1 MAKEIKFNEEARKG
15 MEAGINKLSNTV
27 KVTLGPKGRNVV
39 LDKKFGSPLITNDG
53 VTIAREIELE
63 DPYENMGAQLVK
75 EVATKTNDV
84 AGDGTTTATL
94 LAQAIIREGLKNVA
108 AGANPMII
116 QKGIKKAVDKAVE
129 GIKEFSKPVET
140 KESIAQVASI
150 SAADEEVGKLI
161 SDAMEKVG
169 KDGVITVE
177 ESRSMGT
184 TLEVLLFD
192 GDVLYFGHV
201 GDSRIYIKDD
211 NFRLLTKDHSLVQYL
226 YSSGALTEEEVKNYN
241 DKNSILRAIGMEKH
255 VEVDVSSVRIKPK
268 DIILV
273 CSDGLTNEL
282 DDDKISEMLDFK
294 YSAKEMVD
302 NIISTVKNGLARDNV
317 TVGIFKN
324 DEEIIC

>member
-1 MAKEIKFNEEARKG
+1 MSFYMDSDRGNVRQNNEDSFLFEQF
-15 MEAGINKLSNTV
+15 EKLNI
-27 KVTLGPKGRNVV
+27 
-39 LDKKFGSPLITNDG
+39 LILADG
-53 VTIAREIELE
+53 VGGHEDGEIASGYAVNIVMEYIKSNYKLYSDYLHLLVDAFCEANKVIYEINLE
-63 DPYENMGAQLVK
+63 KNSEENK
-75 EVATKTNDV
+75 
-84 AGDGTTTATL
+84 
-94 LAQAIIREGLKNVA
+94 
-108 AGANPMII
+108 
-116 QKGIKKAVDKAVE
+116 
-129 GIKEFSKPVET
+129 
-140 KESIAQVASI
+140 I
-150 SAADEEVGKLI
+150 SNRL
-161 SDAMEKVG
+161 
-169 KDGVITVE
+169 
-177 ESRSMGT
+177 MGT

-302 NIISTVKNGLARDNV
+302 NIISTVKSGLARDNV

>member
-1 MAKEIKFNEEARKG
+1 MSFYMDSDRGNVRENNEDSFLFEQF
-15 MEAGINKLSNTV
+15 EKLNI
-27 KVTLGPKGRNVV
+27 
-39 LDKKFGSPLITNDG
+39 LILADG
-53 VTIAREIELE
+53 VGGHEDGEIASGYAVNIVMEYIKSNYKLYSDYLHLLVDAFCEANKVIYEINLE
-63 DPYENMGAQLVK
+63 KNSEENK
-75 EVATKTNDV
+75 
-84 AGDGTTTATL
+84 
-94 LAQAIIREGLKNVA
+94 
-108 AGANPMII
+108 
-116 QKGIKKAVDKAVE
+116 
-129 GIKEFSKPVET
+129 
-140 KESIAQVASI
+140 I
-150 SAADEEVGKLI
+150 SNRL
-161 SDAMEKVG
+161 
-169 KDGVITVE
+169 
-177 ESRSMGT
+177 MGT

-302 NIISTVKNGLARDNV
+302 NIISTVKNGLARDNI

>member
-1 MAKEIKFNEEARKG
+1 MSFYMDSDRGNVRQNNEDSFLFEQF
-15 MEAGINKLSNTV
+15 EKLNI
-27 KVTLGPKGRNVV
+27 
-39 LDKKFGSPLITNDG
+39 LILADG
-53 VTIAREIELE
+53 VGGHEDGEIASGYAVNIVMEYIKSNYKLYSDYLHLLVDAFCEANKVIYEINLE
-63 DPYENMGAQLVK
+63 KNSEENK
-75 EVATKTNDV
+75 
-84 AGDGTTTATL
+84 
-94 LAQAIIREGLKNVA
+94 
-108 AGANPMII
+108 
-116 QKGIKKAVDKAVE
+116 
-129 GIKEFSKPVET
+129 
-140 KESIAQVASI
+140 I
-150 SAADEEVGKLI
+150 SNRL
-161 SDAMEKVG
+161 
-169 KDGVITVE
+169 
-177 ESRSMGT
+177 MGT

-294 YSAKEMVD
+294 YSATEMVD

>member
-1 MAKEIKFNEEARKG
+1 MKIVGFHKGIFLKGCFMSFYMDSDKGNVRQNNEDSFLFEQF
-15 MEAGINKLSNTV
+15 EKLNI
-27 KVTLGPKGRNVV
+27 
-39 LDKKFGSPLITNDG
+39 LILADG
-53 VTIAREIELE
+53 VGGHEDGEIASGYAVNIVMEYIKSNYKLYSDYLHLLVDAFCEANKVIYEINLE
-63 DPYENMGAQLVK
+63 KNSGENK
-75 EVATKTNDV
+75 
-84 AGDGTTTATL
+84 
-94 LAQAIIREGLKNVA
+94 
-108 AGANPMII
+108 
-116 QKGIKKAVDKAVE
+116 
-129 GIKEFSKPVET
+129 
-140 KESIAQVASI
+140 I
-150 SAADEEVGKLI
+150 SNRL
-161 SDAMEKVG
+161 
-169 KDGVITVE
+169 
-177 ESRSMGT
+177 MGT

>member
-1 MAKEIKFNEEARKG
+1 MSFYMDSDRGNVRQNNEDSFLFEQF
-15 MEAGINKLSNTV
+15 EKLNI
-27 KVTLGPKGRNVV
+27 
-39 LDKKFGSPLITNDG
+39 LILADG
-53 VTIAREIELE
+53 VGGHEDGEIASGYAVNIVMEYIKSNYKLYSDYLHLLVDAFCDANKVIYEINLE
-63 DPYENMGAQLVK
+63 KNSGENK
-75 EVATKTNDV
+75 
-84 AGDGTTTATL
+84 
-94 LAQAIIREGLKNVA
+94 
-108 AGANPMII
+108 
-116 QKGIKKAVDKAVE
+116 
-129 GIKEFSKPVET
+129 
-140 KESIAQVASI
+140 I
-150 SAADEEVGKLI
+150 SNRL
-161 SDAMEKVG
+161 
-169 KDGVITVE
+169 
-177 ESRSMGT
+177 MGT

-255 VEVDVSSVRIKPK
+255 VEVDVDSIRIKPK
-268 DIILV
+268 DIVLV

-282 DDDKISEMLDFK
+282 EDNEISEMLDFK

>member
-1 MAKEIKFNEEARKG
+1 MSFYMDSDRGNVRQNNEDSFLFEQF
-15 MEAGINKLSNTV
+15 EKLNI
-27 KVTLGPKGRNVV
+27 
-39 LDKKFGSPLITNDG
+39 LILADG
-53 VTIAREIELE
+53 VGGHEDGEIASGYAVNIVMEYIKSNYKLYSDYLHLLVDAFCEANKVIYEINLE
-63 DPYENMGAQLVK
+63 KNSEENK
-75 EVATKTNDV
+75 
-84 AGDGTTTATL
+84 
-94 LAQAIIREGLKNVA
+94 
-108 AGANPMII
+108 
-116 QKGIKKAVDKAVE
+116 
-129 GIKEFSKPVET
+129 
-140 KESIAQVASI
+140 I
-150 SAADEEVGKLI
+150 SNRL
-161 SDAMEKVG
+161 
-169 KDGVITVE
+169 
-177 ESRSMGT
+177 MGT

-255 VEVDVSSVRIKPK
+255 VEVDVSSIRIKPK

>member
-1 MAKEIKFNEEARKG
+1 MSFYMDSDRGNVRQNNEDSFLFEQF
-15 MEAGINKLSNTV
+15 EKLNI
-27 KVTLGPKGRNVV
+27 
-39 LDKKFGSPLITNDG
+39 LILADG
-53 VTIAREIELE
+53 VGGHEDGEIASGYAVNIVMEYIKSNYKLYSDYLYLLVDAFCEANKVIYEINLE
-63 DPYENMGAQLVK
+63 KNSEENK
-75 EVATKTNDV
+75 
-84 AGDGTTTATL
+84 
-94 LAQAIIREGLKNVA
+94 
-108 AGANPMII
+108 
-116 QKGIKKAVDKAVE
+116 
-129 GIKEFSKPVET
+129 
-140 KESIAQVASI
+140 I
-150 SAADEEVGKLI
+150 SNRL
-161 SDAMEKVG
+161 
-169 KDGVITVE
+169 
-177 ESRSMGT
+177 MGT

>member
-1 MAKEIKFNEEARKG
+1 MSFYMDSDRGNVRQNNEDSFLFEQF
-15 MEAGINKLSNTV
+15 EKLNI
-27 KVTLGPKGRNVV
+27 
-39 LDKKFGSPLITNDG
+39 LILADG
-53 VTIAREIELE
+53 VGGHEDGEIASGYAVNIVMEYIKSNYKLYSDYLHLLVDAFCEANKVIYEINLE
-63 DPYENMGAQLVK
+63 KNSEENK
-75 EVATKTNDV
+75 
-84 AGDGTTTATL
+84 
-94 LAQAIIREGLKNVA
+94 
-108 AGANPMII
+108 
-116 QKGIKKAVDKAVE
+116 
-129 GIKEFSKPVET
+129 
-140 KESIAQVASI
+140 I
-150 SAADEEVGKLI
+150 SNRL
-161 SDAMEKVG
+161 
-169 KDGVITVE
+169 
-177 ESRSMGT
+177 MGT

-241 DKNSILRAIGMEKH
+241 DKNAILRAIGMEKH

>member
-1 MAKEIKFNEEARKG
+1 MSFYMDSDRGNVRQNNEDSFFFEQF
-15 MEAGINKLSNTV
+15 EKLNI
-27 KVTLGPKGRNVV
+27 
-39 LDKKFGSPLITNDG
+39 LILADG
-53 VTIAREIELE
+53 VGGHEDGEIASGYAVNIVMEYIKSNYKLYSDYLHLLVDAFCEANKVIYEINLE
-63 DPYENMGAQLVK
+63 KNSEENK
-75 EVATKTNDV
+75 
-84 AGDGTTTATL
+84 
-94 LAQAIIREGLKNVA
+94 
-108 AGANPMII
+108 
-116 QKGIKKAVDKAVE
+116 
-129 GIKEFSKPVET
+129 
-140 KESIAQVASI
+140 I
-150 SAADEEVGKLI
+150 SNRL
-161 SDAMEKVG
+161 
-169 KDGVITVE
+169 
-177 ESRSMGT
+177 MGT

>member
-1 MAKEIKFNEEARKG
+1 MSFYMDSDRGNVRQNNEDSFLFEQF
-15 MEAGINKLSNTV
+15 EKLNI
-27 KVTLGPKGRNVV
+27 
-39 LDKKFGSPLITNDG
+39 LILADG
-53 VTIAREIELE
+53 VGGHEDGEIASGYAVNIVMEYIKSNYKLYSDYLHLLVDAFCEANKVIYEINLE
-63 DPYENMGAQLVK
+63 KNSEENK
-75 EVATKTNDV
+75 
-84 AGDGTTTATL
+84 
-94 LAQAIIREGLKNVA
+94 
-108 AGANPMII
+108 
-116 QKGIKKAVDKAVE
+116 
-129 GIKEFSKPVET
+129 
-140 KESIAQVASI
+140 I
-150 SAADEEVGKLI
+150 SNRL
-161 SDAMEKVG
+161 
-169 KDGVITVE
+169 
-177 ESRSMGT
+177 MGT

-255 VEVDVSSVRIKPK
+255 VEVDVSSVRIEPK

>member
-1 MAKEIKFNEEARKG
+1 MSFYMDSDRGNVRQNNEDSFLFEQF
-15 MEAGINKLSNTV
+15 EKLNI
-27 KVTLGPKGRNVV
+27 
-39 LDKKFGSPLITNDG
+39 LILADG
-53 VTIAREIELE
+53 VGGHEDGEIASGYAVNIVMGYIKSNYKLYSDYLHLLVDAFCEANKVIYEINLE
-63 DPYENMGAQLVK
+63 KNSEENK
-75 EVATKTNDV
+75 
-84 AGDGTTTATL
+84 
-94 LAQAIIREGLKNVA
+94 
-108 AGANPMII
+108 
-116 QKGIKKAVDKAVE
+116 
-129 GIKEFSKPVET
+129 
-140 KESIAQVASI
+140 I
-150 SAADEEVGKLI
+150 SNRL
-161 SDAMEKVG
+161 
-169 KDGVITVE
+169 
-177 ESRSMGT
+177 MGT

>member
-1 MAKEIKFNEEARKG
+1 MSFYMDSDKGNVRQNNEDSFLFEQF
-15 MEAGINKLSNTV
+15 EKLNI
-27 KVTLGPKGRNVV
+27 
-39 LDKKFGSPLITNDG
+39 LILADG
-53 VTIAREIELE
+53 VGGHEDGEIASGYAVNIVMEYIKSNYKLYSDYLHLLVDAFCEANKVIYEINLE
-63 DPYENMGAQLVK
+63 KNSEENK
-75 EVATKTNDV
+75 
-84 AGDGTTTATL
+84 
-94 LAQAIIREGLKNVA
+94 
-108 AGANPMII
+108 
-116 QKGIKKAVDKAVE
+116 
-129 GIKEFSKPVET
+129 
-140 KESIAQVASI
+140 I
-150 SAADEEVGKLI
+150 SNRL
-161 SDAMEKVG
+161 
-169 KDGVITVE
+169 
-177 ESRSMGT
+177 MGT

-302 NIISTVKNGLARDNV
+302 NIISTVTNGEAKDNV

-324 DEEIIC
+324 DEETL

>member
-1 MAKEIKFNEEARKG
+1 MSFYMDSDRGNVRQNNEDSFLFEQF
-15 MEAGINKLSNTV
+15 EKLNI
-27 KVTLGPKGRNVV
+27 
-39 LDKKFGSPLITNDG
+39 LILADG
-53 VTIAREIELE
+53 VGGHEDGEIASGYAVNIVMEYIKSNYKLYSDYLHLLVDAFCEANKVIYEINLE
-63 DPYENMGAQLVK
+63 KNSGENK
-75 EVATKTNDV
+75 
-84 AGDGTTTATL
+84 
-94 LAQAIIREGLKNVA
+94 
-108 AGANPMII
+108 
-116 QKGIKKAVDKAVE
+116 
-129 GIKEFSKPVET
+129 
-140 KESIAQVASI
+140 I
-150 SAADEEVGKLI
+150 SNRL
-161 SDAMEKVG
+161 
-169 KDGVITVE
+169 
-177 ESRSMGT
+177 MGT

-192 GDVLYFGHV
+192 GDGLYFGHV

>member
-1 MAKEIKFNEEARKG
+1 MSFYMDSDKGNVRQNNEDSFLFEQF
-15 MEAGINKLSNTV
+15 EKLNI
-27 KVTLGPKGRNVV
+27 
-39 LDKKFGSPLITNDG
+39 LILADG
-53 VTIAREIELE
+53 VGGHEDGEIASGYAVNIVMEYIKSNYKLYSDYLHLLVDAFCEANKVIYEINLE
-63 DPYENMGAQLVK
+63 KNSEENK
-75 EVATKTNDV
+75 
-84 AGDGTTTATL
+84 
-94 LAQAIIREGLKNVA
+94 
-108 AGANPMII
+108 
-116 QKGIKKAVDKAVE
+116 
-129 GIKEFSKPVET
+129 
-140 KESIAQVASI
+140 I
-150 SAADEEVGKLI
+150 SNRL
-161 SDAMEKVG
+161 
-169 KDGVITVE
+169 
-177 ESRSMGT
+177 MGT

>member
-1 MAKEIKFNEEARKG
+1 MSFYMDSDRGNVRQNNEDSFLFEQF
-15 MEAGINKLSNTV
+15 EKLNI
-27 KVTLGPKGRNVV
+27 
-39 LDKKFGSPLITNDG
+39 LILADG
-53 VTIAREIELE
+53 VGGHEDGEIASGYAVNIVMEYIKSNYKLYSDYLHLLVDAFCEANKVIYEINLE
-63 DPYENMGAQLVK
+63 KNSEENK
-75 EVATKTNDV
+75 
-84 AGDGTTTATL
+84 
-94 LAQAIIREGLKNVA
+94 
-108 AGANPMII
+108 
-116 QKGIKKAVDKAVE
+116 
-129 GIKEFSKPVET
+129 
-140 KESIAQVASI
+140 I
-150 SAADEEVGKLI
+150 SNRL
-161 SDAMEKVG
+161 
-169 KDGVITVE
+169 
-177 ESRSMGT
+177 MGT

-211 NFRLLTKDHSLVQYL
+211 NFRLLTKDHSFVQYL

>member
-1 MAKEIKFNEEARKG
+1 MDSDRGNVRQNNEDSFLFEQF
-15 MEAGINKLSNTV
+15 EKLNI
-27 KVTLGPKGRNVV
+27 
-39 LDKKFGSPLITNDG
+39 LILADG
-53 VTIAREIELE
+53 VGGHEDGEIASSYAVNIVMEYIKSNYKLYSDYLHLLVDAFCEANKVIYEINLE
-63 DPYENMGAQLVK
+63 KNSEENK
-75 EVATKTNDV
+75 
-84 AGDGTTTATL
+84 
-94 LAQAIIREGLKNVA
+94 
-108 AGANPMII
+108 
-116 QKGIKKAVDKAVE
+116 
-129 GIKEFSKPVET
+129 
-140 KESIAQVASI
+140 I
-150 SAADEEVGKLI
+150 SNRL
-161 SDAMEKVG
+161 
-169 KDGVITVE
+169 
-177 ESRSMGT
+177 MGT

>member
-1 MAKEIKFNEEARKG
+1 MYFYMDSDRGNVRQNNEDSFLFEQF
-15 MEAGINKLSNTV
+15 EKLNI
-27 KVTLGPKGRNVV
+27 
-39 LDKKFGSPLITNDG
+39 LILADG
-53 VTIAREIELE
+53 VGGHEDGEIASGYAVNIVMEYIKSNYKLYSDYLHLLVDAFCEANKVIYEINLE
-63 DPYENMGAQLVK
+63 KNSEENK
-75 EVATKTNDV
+75 
-84 AGDGTTTATL
+84 
-94 LAQAIIREGLKNVA
+94 
-108 AGANPMII
+108 
-116 QKGIKKAVDKAVE
+116 
-129 GIKEFSKPVET
+129 
-140 KESIAQVASI
+140 I
-150 SAADEEVGKLI
+150 SNRL
-161 SDAMEKVG
+161 
-169 KDGVITVE
+169 
-177 ESRSMGT
+177 MGT

>member
-1 MAKEIKFNEEARKG
+1 MSFYMDSDRGNVRQNNEDSFLFEQF
-15 MEAGINKLSNTV
+15 EKLNI
-27 KVTLGPKGRNVV
+27 
-39 LDKKFGSPLITNDG
+39 LILADG
-53 VTIAREIELE
+53 VGGHEDGEIASGYAVNIVMEYIKSNYKLYSDYLHLLVDAFCEANKVIYEINLE
-63 DPYENMGAQLVK
+63 KNSEENK
-75 EVATKTNDV
+75 
-84 AGDGTTTATL
+84 
-94 LAQAIIREGLKNVA
+94 
-108 AGANPMII
+108 
-116 QKGIKKAVDKAVE
+116 
-129 GIKEFSKPVET
+129 
-140 KESIAQVASI
+140 I
-150 SAADEEVGKLI
+150 SNRL
-161 SDAMEKVG
+161 
-169 KDGVITVE
+169 
-177 ESRSMGT
+177 MGT

-324 DEEIIC
+324 DEEVIC

>member
-1 MAKEIKFNEEARKG
+1 MSFYMDSDRGNVRQNNEDSFLFEQF
-15 MEAGINKLSNTV
+15 EKLNI
-27 KVTLGPKGRNVV
+27 
-39 LDKKFGSPLITNDG
+39 LILADG
-53 VTIAREIELE
+53 VGGHEDGEIASGYAVNIVMEYIKSNYKLYSDYLHLLVDAFCEANKVIYEINLE
-63 DPYENMGAQLVK
+63 KNSGENK
-75 EVATKTNDV
+75 
-84 AGDGTTTATL
+84 
-94 LAQAIIREGLKNVA
+94 
-108 AGANPMII
+108 
-116 QKGIKKAVDKAVE
+116 
-129 GIKEFSKPVET
+129 
-140 KESIAQVASI
+140 I
-150 SAADEEVGKLI
+150 SNRL
-161 SDAMEKVG
+161 
-169 KDGVITVE
+169 
-177 ESRSMGT
+177 MGT

-192 GDVLYFGHV
+192 GDILYFGHV

>member
-1 MAKEIKFNEEARKG
+1 MSFYMDSDRGNVRQNNEDSFLFEQF
-15 MEAGINKLSNTV
+15 EKLNI
-27 KVTLGPKGRNVV
+27 
-39 LDKKFGSPLITNDG
+39 LILADG
-53 VTIAREIELE
+53 VGGHEDGEIASGYAVNIVMEYIKSNYKLYSDYLHLLVDAFCEANKVIYEINLE
-63 DPYENMGAQLVK
+63 KNSEENK
-75 EVATKTNDV
+75 
-84 AGDGTTTATL
+84 
-94 LAQAIIREGLKNVA
+94 
-108 AGANPMII
+108 
-116 QKGIKKAVDKAVE
+116 
-129 GIKEFSKPVET
+129 
-140 KESIAQVASI
+140 I
-150 SAADEEVGKLI
+150 SNRL
-161 SDAMEKVG
+161 
-169 KDGVITVE
+169 
-177 ESRSMGT
+177 MGT

-211 NFRLLTKDHSLVQYL
+211 NFILLTKDHSLVQYL

>member
-1 MAKEIKFNEEARKG
+1 MHLLVDAFCEANKVIYEINLEKNSEE
-15 MEAGINKLSNTV
+15 NKISNR
-27 KVTLGPKGRNVV
+27 L
-39 LDKKFGSPLITNDG
+39 
-53 VTIAREIELE
+53 
-63 DPYENMGAQLVK
+63 
-75 EVATKTNDV
+75 
-84 AGDGTTTATL
+84 
-94 LAQAIIREGLKNVA
+94 
-108 AGANPMII
+108 
-116 QKGIKKAVDKAVE
+116 
-129 GIKEFSKPVET
+129 
-140 KESIAQVASI
+140 
-150 SAADEEVGKLI
+150 
-161 SDAMEKVG
+161 
-169 KDGVITVE
+169 
-177 ESRSMGT
+177 MGT

-201 GDSRIYIKDD
+201 GDSRIYIKDN

-255 VEVDVSSVRIKPK
+255 IEVDVSSVRIKPK

>member
-1 MAKEIKFNEEARKG
+1 MSFYMDSDRGNVRQNNEDSFLFEQF
-15 MEAGINKLSNTV
+15 EKLNI
-27 KVTLGPKGRNVV
+27 
-39 LDKKFGSPLITNDG
+39 LILADG
-53 VTIAREIELE
+53 VGGHEDGEIASGYAVNIVMEYIKSNYKLYSDYLHLLVDAFCEANKVISEIILE
-63 DPYENMGAQLVK
+63 KNSGENK
-75 EVATKTNDV
+75 
-84 AGDGTTTATL
+84 
-94 LAQAIIREGLKNVA
+94 
-108 AGANPMII
+108 
-116 QKGIKKAVDKAVE
+116 
-129 GIKEFSKPVET
+129 
-140 KESIAQVASI
+140 I
-150 SAADEEVGKLI
+150 SNRL
-161 SDAMEKVG
+161 
-169 KDGVITVE
+169 
-177 ESRSMGT
+177 MGT

>member
-1 MAKEIKFNEEARKG
+1 MSFYMDSDRGNVRQNNEDSFLFEQF
-15 MEAGINKLSNTV
+15 EKLNI
-27 KVTLGPKGRNVV
+27 
-39 LDKKFGSPLITNDG
+39 LILADG
-53 VTIAREIELE
+53 V
-63 DPYENMGAQLVK
+63 G
-75 EVATKTNDV
+75 
-84 AGDGTTTATL
+84 GH
-94 LAQAIIREGLKNVA
+94 
-108 AGANPMII
+108 
-116 QKGIKKAVDKAVE
+116 
-129 GIKEFSKPVET
+129 
-140 KESIAQVASI
+140 
-150 SAADEEVGKLI
+150 
-161 SDAMEKVG
+161 
-169 KDGVITVE
+169 KDGEIASGYAVNIVMEYIKSNYKLYSDYLHLLVDAFCEANKVIYEINLEKNSE
-177 ESRSMGT
+177 ENKISNRLMGT

>member
-1 MAKEIKFNEEARKG
+1 MSFYMDSDRGNVRQNNEDSFLFEQF
-15 MEAGINKLSNTV
+15 EKLNI
-27 KVTLGPKGRNVV
+27 
-39 LDKKFGSPLITNDG
+39 LILADG
-53 VTIAREIELE
+53 VGGHEDGEIASGYAVNIVMEYIKSNYKLYSDYLHLLVDAFCEANKVIYEINLE
-63 DPYENMGAQLVK
+63 KNSEENK
-75 EVATKTNDV
+75 
-84 AGDGTTTATL
+84 
-94 LAQAIIREGLKNVA
+94 
-108 AGANPMII
+108 
-116 QKGIKKAVDKAVE
+116 
-129 GIKEFSKPVET
+129 
-140 KESIAQVASI
+140 I
-150 SAADEEVGKLI
+150 SNRL
-161 SDAMEKVG
+161 
-169 KDGVITVE
+169 
-177 ESRSMGT
+177 MGT

-268 DIILV
+268 GIILV

>member
-1 MAKEIKFNEEARKG
+1 MSFYMDSDRGNVRQNNEDSFLFEQF
-15 MEAGINKLSNTV
+15 EKLNI
-27 KVTLGPKGRNVV
+27 
-39 LDKKFGSPLITNDG
+39 LILADG
-53 VTIAREIELE
+53 VGGHEDGEIASGYAVNIVMEYIKSNYKLYSDYLHLLVDAFCEANKVIYEINLE
-63 DPYENMGAQLVK
+63 KNSGENK
-75 EVATKTNDV
+75 
-84 AGDGTTTATL
+84 
-94 LAQAIIREGLKNVA
+94 
-108 AGANPMII
+108 
-116 QKGIKKAVDKAVE
+116 
-129 GIKEFSKPVET
+129 
-140 KESIAQVASI
+140 I
-150 SAADEEVGKLI
+150 SNRL
-161 SDAMEKVG
+161 
-169 KDGVITVE
+169 
-177 ESRSMGT
+177 MGT

-192 GDVLYFGHV
+192 GDILYFGHV

-255 VEVDVSSVRIKPK
+255 IEVDVSSVRIKPK

>member
-1 MAKEIKFNEEARKG
+1 MSFYMDSDRGNVRQNNEDSFLFEQF
-15 MEAGINKLSNTV
+15 EKLNI
-27 KVTLGPKGRNVV
+27 
-39 LDKKFGSPLITNDG
+39 LILADG
-53 VTIAREIELE
+53 VGGHEDGEIASGYAVNIVMEYIKSNYKLYSDYLHLLVDAFCEANKVLYEINLE
-63 DPYENMGAQLVK
+63 KNSEENK
-75 EVATKTNDV
+75 
-84 AGDGTTTATL
+84 
-94 LAQAIIREGLKNVA
+94 
-108 AGANPMII
+108 
-116 QKGIKKAVDKAVE
+116 
-129 GIKEFSKPVET
+129 
-140 KESIAQVASI
+140 I
-150 SAADEEVGKLI
+150 SNRL
-161 SDAMEKVG
+161 
-169 KDGVITVE
+169 
-177 ESRSMGT
+177 MGT

>member
-1 MAKEIKFNEEARKG
+1 MSFYMDSDRGNVRQNNEDSFLFEQF
-15 MEAGINKLSNTV
+15 EKLNI
-27 KVTLGPKGRNVV
+27 
-39 LDKKFGSPLITNDG
+39 LILADG
-53 VTIAREIELE
+53 VGGHEDGEIASGYAVNIVMEYIKSNYKLYSDYLHLLVDAFCEANKVIYEINLE
-63 DPYENMGAQLVK
+63 
-75 EVATKTNDV
+75 
-84 AGDGTTTATL
+84 
-94 LAQAIIREGLKNVA
+94 KNSEE
-108 AGANPMII
+108 
-116 QKGIKKAVDKAVE
+116 KK
-129 GIKEFSKPVET
+129 
-140 KESIAQVASI
+140 I
-150 SAADEEVGKLI
+150 SNRL
-161 SDAMEKVG
+161 
-169 KDGVITVE
+169 
-177 ESRSMGT
+177 MGT

>member
-1 MAKEIKFNEEARKG
+1 MSFYMDSDRGNVRQNNEDSFLFEQF
-15 MEAGINKLSNTV
+15 EKLNI
-27 KVTLGPKGRNVV
+27 
-39 LDKKFGSPLITNDG
+39 LILADG
-53 VTIAREIELE
+53 VGGHEDGEIASGYAVNIVMEYIKSNYKLYSDYLHLLVDAFCEANKVIYEINLE
-63 DPYENMGAQLVK
+63 KNSGENK
-75 EVATKTNDV
+75 
-84 AGDGTTTATL
+84 
-94 LAQAIIREGLKNVA
+94 
-108 AGANPMII
+108 
-116 QKGIKKAVDKAVE
+116 
-129 GIKEFSKPVET
+129 
-140 KESIAQVASI
+140 I
-150 SAADEEVGKLI
+150 SNRL
-161 SDAMEKVG
+161 
-169 KDGVITVE
+169 
-177 ESRSMGT
+177 MGT

-255 VEVDVSSVRIKPK
+255 VEVDVDSIRIKPK
-268 DIILV
+268 DIVLV

>member
-1 MAKEIKFNEEARKG
+1 MSFYMDSDRGNVRQNNEDSFLFEQF
-15 MEAGINKLSNTV
+15 EKLNI
-27 KVTLGPKGRNVV
+27 
-39 LDKKFGSPLITNDG
+39 LILADG
-53 VTIAREIELE
+53 VGGHEDGEIASGYAVNIVMEYIKSNYKLYSDYLHLLVDAFCEANKVIYEINLE
-63 DPYENMGAQLVK
+63 KNSEENK
-75 EVATKTNDV
+75 
-84 AGDGTTTATL
+84 
-94 LAQAIIREGLKNVA
+94 
-108 AGANPMII
+108 
-116 QKGIKKAVDKAVE
+116 
-129 GIKEFSKPVET
+129 
-140 KESIAQVASI
+140 I
-150 SAADEEVGKLI
+150 SNRL
-161 SDAMEKVG
+161 
-169 KDGVITVE
+169 
-177 ESRSMGT
+177 MGT

-282 DDDKISEMLDFK
+282 DDDEISEMIDFK

>member
-1 MAKEIKFNEEARKG
+1 MSFYMDSDRGNVRQNNEDSFLFEQF
-15 MEAGINKLSNTV
+15 EKLNI
-27 KVTLGPKGRNVV
+27 
-39 LDKKFGSPLITNDG
+39 LILADG
-53 VTIAREIELE
+53 VGGHEDGEIASGYAVNIVMEYIKSNYKLYSDYLHLLVDAFCEANKVIYEINLE
-63 DPYENMGAQLVK
+63 KNSEENK
-75 EVATKTNDV
+75 
-84 AGDGTTTATL
+84 
-94 LAQAIIREGLKNVA
+94 
-108 AGANPMII
+108 
-116 QKGIKKAVDKAVE
+116 
-129 GIKEFSKPVET
+129 
-140 KESIAQVASI
+140 I
-150 SAADEEVGKLI
+150 SNRL
-161 SDAMEKVG
+161 
-169 KDGVITVE
+169 
-177 ESRSMGT
+177 MGT

-241 DKNSILRAIGMEKH
+241 DKNSILRATGMEKH

>member
-1 MAKEIKFNEEARKG
+1 MSFYMDSDRGNVIQNNEDSFLFEQF
-15 MEAGINKLSNTV
+15 EKLNI
-27 KVTLGPKGRNVV
+27 
-39 LDKKFGSPLITNDG
+39 LILADG
-53 VTIAREIELE
+53 VGGHEDGEIASGYAVNIVMEYIKSNYKLYSDYLHLLVDAFCEANKVIYEINLE
-63 DPYENMGAQLVK
+63 KNSEENK
-75 EVATKTNDV
+75 
-84 AGDGTTTATL
+84 
-94 LAQAIIREGLKNVA
+94 
-108 AGANPMII
+108 
-116 QKGIKKAVDKAVE
+116 
-129 GIKEFSKPVET
+129 
-140 KESIAQVASI
+140 I
-150 SAADEEVGKLI
+150 SNRL
-161 SDAMEKVG
+161 
-169 KDGVITVE
+169 
-177 ESRSMGT
+177 MGT

>member
-1 MAKEIKFNEEARKG
+1 MSFYMDSDRGNVRQNNEDSFLFEQF
-15 MEAGINKLSNTV
+15 EKLNI
-27 KVTLGPKGRNVV
+27 
-39 LDKKFGSPLITNDG
+39 LILADG
-53 VTIAREIELE
+53 VGGHEDGEIASGYAVNIVMEYIKSNYKLYSDYLHLLVDAFCEANKVIYEINLE
-63 DPYENMGAQLVK
+63 KNSEENK
-75 EVATKTNDV
+75 
-84 AGDGTTTATL
+84 
-94 LAQAIIREGLKNVA
+94 
-108 AGANPMII
+108 
-116 QKGIKKAVDKAVE
+116 
-129 GIKEFSKPVET
+129 
-140 KESIAQVASI
+140 I
-150 SAADEEVGKLI
+150 SNRL
-161 SDAMEKVG
+161 
-169 KDGVITVE
+169 
-177 ESRSMGT
+177 MGT

-294 YSAKEMVD
+294 YSAKKMVD